1 MVEVGIAEYFSI
13 GEAIGIIG
21 TMFVVLYFS
30 RKHMQR
36 LTLDVKTKVLND
48 LDEKVRKMAEIIIEK
63 PSMQKVIYRLEKPAE
78 ELAFAYY
85 ILFIC
90 SHAYTMRQ
98 RKVLDDDE
106 WTGWLHWMKNC
117 FKYGTIGEQ
126 WEQIQSE
133 RWFNP
138 DFENFLNEN
147 IIPRSAD
154 TKQTL
159 YYNCCISLLT
169 FFCCWNFNRITLLVD
184 TLITITME
192 NGELIKQV
200 YLRFLV
206 VDFTN
211 TTQIGNNLYTSLRF
225 QYHK

>member
-1 MVEVGIAEYFSI
+1 MVEVGIAEYFGV

-85 ILFIC
+85 VLFIC
-90 SHAYTMRQ
+90 SHAYAMRQ
-98 RKVLDDDE
+98 RKVLDDYE

-147 IIPRSAD
+147 IMPRPTDA
-154 TKQTL
+154 KQT
-159 YYNCCISLLT
+159 
-169 FFCCWNFNRITLLVD
+169 
-184 TLITITME
+184 
-192 NGELIKQV
+192 
-200 YLRFLV
+200 
-206 VDFTN
+206 
-211 TTQIGNNLYTSLRF
+211 
-225 QYHK
+225 